1 MASGLSRAQAT
12 VALPGEPTT
21 WTSLL
26 QTAAGCAAWR
36 LLELSGDRP
45 FDLEAGWSAGDTT
58 GLSVTCTV
66 ARSARLCLYATSLD
80 LRVRNRAPAAGK
92 VSVVIV
98 DTFLPTENVHQ
109 TDGDA
114 TAGTTLAVLPAAV
127 SLRLELANPDGLPNA
142 RLRLLDPDGTVRAD
156 LSAASQPSAG
166 VFVGGAASIEVVSPQ
181 SRWRLLTFLSL

>member
-1 MASGLSRAQAT
+1 VASGLSRAQAT
-12 VALPGEPTT
+12 VTLPGEPTL

-45 FDLEAGWSAGDTT
+45 FDLEASWSAGDAT

-66 ARSARLCLYATSLD
+66 ARSTRLCLYATSLD
-80 LRVRNRAPAAGK
+80 LRIRNRSATAGK
-92 VSVVIV
+92 VSVIIV

-114 TAGTTLAVLPAAV
+114 TAGTAVSILPAAV
-127 SLRLELANPDGLPNA
+127 SLRLELANADGLPDA

-156 LSAASQPSAG
+156 LSAASQPSSG
-166 VFVGGAASIEVVSPQ
+166 VTVGGAASVEVVSPQ